1 MKDNDDKLK
10 ARAVKMALRF
20 IPDSLMESAPR
31 HLEEFLN
38 ERLKAVSPETGE
50 SGAVYMMVS
59 QPGKSM
65 KILLV
70 TLDESSTVRRIVSQT
85 TMAEIFAQI
94 MDGLRKM

>member
-10 ARAVKMALRF
+10 ARAVKMAVKL
-20 IPDSLMESAPR
+20 IPDSLMESVPK

-38 ERLKAVSPETGE
+38 DRLKAVSPETGE
-50 SGAVYMMVS
+50 AGAVYMMVP
-59 QPGKSM
+59 QPDNSM

-70 TLDESSTVRRIVSQT
+70 TLDESSAVRRVVSQT

-94 MDGLRKM
+94 MDGLKKM